1 MTIFLNFP
9 RRLEKKSVKISAQN
23 LGSRKKRAR
32 NSIIKKDHNLP
43 LRNPFDWG
51 NGFFKKGS
59 FFSIELAGTPLFK
72 VRKGRGLKVEFVPIR
87 SNLFFLPGQEKSAQ
101 TTYTERNELI
111 DTMIKKSVCNVRIF
125 SCGASRDNCTWSAQK
140 VT

>member
-9 RRLEKKSVKISAQN
+9 RRLEKKSAKISAQN
-23 LGSRKKRAR
+23 LENRKKRPR

-43 LRNPFDWG
+43 LRNPFDYIDW
-51 NGFFKKGS
+51 FFKKGS

-87 SNLFFLPGQEKSAQ
+87 SKLFFLPGQEKSAQ
-101 TTYTERNELI
+101 TTYTERRELI
-111 DTMIKKSVCNVRIF
+111 DTMLKKSVCNVRIF
-125 SCGASRDNCTWSAQK
+125 SCGASRDN
-140 VT
+140 